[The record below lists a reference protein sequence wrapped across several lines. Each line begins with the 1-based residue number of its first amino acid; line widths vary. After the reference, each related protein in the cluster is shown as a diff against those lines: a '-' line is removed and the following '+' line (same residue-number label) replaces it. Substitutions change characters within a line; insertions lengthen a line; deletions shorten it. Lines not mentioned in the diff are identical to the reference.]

1 MAKSNTKLNIAV
13 AGAGLIGRT
22 HIGLIQASAEC
33 RLSGIVDPA
42 RGAAQIARAAGVP
55 LDEALPALFAGER
68 PDGVIVATPN
78 QLHVRNGLECI
89 EAGIAALI
97 EKPIADSV
105 GEGIRLADATERAGA
120 KVLIGHHRVHS
131 PLLATACAIV
141 QRGTLGR
148 LVAVTGSAVFYKP
161 DEYFDETPWRRLPG
175 GGPILINLI

>member
-1 MAKSNTKLNIAV
+1 MAKLNIAV
-13 AGAGLIGRT
+13 AGAGLMGRT

-42 RGAAQIARAAGVP
+42 PGAAEIARAAGVAVYP
-55 LDEALPALFAGER
+55 TLPALFAAEQ

-105 GEGIRLADATERAGA
+105 GEGVRLADAAERAGA
-120 KVLIGHHRVHS
+120 KVLI
-131 PLLATACAIV
+131 
-141 QRGTLGR
+141 
-148 LVAVTGSAVFYKP
+148 
-161 DEYFDETPWRRLPG
+161 
-175 GGPILINLI
+175 